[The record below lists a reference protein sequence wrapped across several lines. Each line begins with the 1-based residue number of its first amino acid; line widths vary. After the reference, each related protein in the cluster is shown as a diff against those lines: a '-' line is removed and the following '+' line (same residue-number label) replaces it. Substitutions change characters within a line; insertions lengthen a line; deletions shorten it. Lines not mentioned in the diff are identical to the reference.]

1 MYAVLALILPF
12 HGGHTEYYIV
22 YTSAIFLSCTSYS
35 HFSQY
40 LHTMSEHKDV
50 DALFEDD
57 PGSLDGVIDEDDAE
71 DLKLDDVNTKVWL
84 VKVPKFLA
92 EKWRSIDED
101 NVNLGSIRIYNK

>member
-1 MYAVLALILPF
+1 
-12 HGGHTEYYIV
+12 
-22 YTSAIFLSCTSYS
+22 
-35 HFSQY
+35 
-40 LHTMSEHKDV
+40 MSENKDV

-92 EKWRSIDED
+92 EKWRSVDED
-101 NVNLGSIRIYNK
+101 DVNLGSIRIYNK